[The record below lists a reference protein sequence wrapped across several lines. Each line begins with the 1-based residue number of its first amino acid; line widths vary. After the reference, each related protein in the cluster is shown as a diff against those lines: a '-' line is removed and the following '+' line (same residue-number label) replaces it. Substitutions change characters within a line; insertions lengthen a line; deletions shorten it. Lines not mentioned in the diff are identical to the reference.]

1 MPRRPAEPHAPADG
15 AARRGSAS
23 SRSRRFGR
31 KVAPLRADAD
41 DLRCAGDAFGA
52 REGGSG
58 FAGPRRPFDQGSGAH
73 VAVFRGHR
81 EIADIQRA
89 REDPKVCKPARE
101 EASVSCADYETLIAL
116 YVENDLTEQEMSRV
130 ESHVET
136 CAACS
141 EFVAAMR
148 ESQAVLKALRLD
160 RMNDA
165 ARSEERRVGKEC
177 RTRWWT

>member
-1 MPRRPAEPHAPADG
+1 
-15 AARRGSAS
+15 
-23 SRSRRFGR
+23 
-31 KVAPLRADAD
+31 
-41 DLRCAGDAFGA
+41 
-52 REGGSG
+52 
-58 FAGPRRPFDQGSGAH
+58 
-73 VAVFRGHR
+73 
-81 EIADIQRA
+81 
-89 REDPKVCKPARE
+89 
-101 EASVSCADYETLIAL
+101 VSCADYETLIAL

-165 ARSEERRVGKEC
+165 ALAEVRASVMSEVSSRRKPVGWPRFAIAAALVVTCALAWMWRMRPDVAIESPSMAAVTVPPAPMTLVHAPSRTKHHPMRAARRSRPAPVFKSEPLVVKMFTDDPQVVIYWLVDQNGG
-177 RTRWWT
+177 